1 MLFGFGFN
9 GGTLI
14 ILTPLNLN
22 FISGLFVDVC
32 SGIDTPLE
40 FLFSSFLVVVV
51 NVTGNMFVLTVVA
64 VLFVVSPLVGSL
76 STGLGWEVVVEV
88 VDGLLKIVNGLT
100 FGLVNVGRDM
110 GVTGVSC
117 GFGLA
122 V

>member
-1 MLFGFGFN
+1 M
-9 GGTLI
+9 
-14 ILTPLNLN
+14 N
-22 FISGLFVDVC
+22 FIFVGFLVVL
-32 SGIDTPLE
+32 STGIDTPLE

-51 NVTGNMFVLTVVA
+51 KVTGNMVVLTVVV
-64 VLFVVSPLVGSL
+64 VLFVVSTLVGSL

-110 GVTGVSC
+110 GVTGESC
-117 GFGLA
+117 DFGLA